1 MSTLQPPLRPVDGIA
16 GAPEAG
22 PAPVKPAGG
31 DVTGITP
38 PRRRGGAARFITD
51 VIVELGFVPKERVE
65 TAVEEG
71 RATGHSPEDVLLN
84 SGVLG
89 SEQLARATAERFGL
103 DHVDLT
109 VYKPDLT
116 AVNLLTAQAAR
127 RYNAIPIGFHQ
138 SGTLL
143 VAMADPSNVLAL
155 DDLKLMTGYEVRPV
169 VGSREGIASRIDKI

>member
-1 MSTLQPPLRPVDGIA
+1 MSSAQPSLQPVDGLAGEQDDGASLAAASAAIA
-16 GAPEAG
+16 G
-22 PAPVKPAGG
+22 
-31 DVTGITP
+31 ITA

-51 VIVELGFVPKERVE
+51 VIVELGFAPKERVE
-65 TAVEEG
+65 SAIEEG
-71 RATGHSPEDVLLN
+71 RAAGISPEEVLVQ
-84 SGVLG
+84 SGALG
-89 SEQLARATAERFGL
+89 TDQLARATAERFGL

-155 DDLKLMTGYEVRPV
+155 DDLTLMTG
-169 VGSREGIASRIDKI
+169 